1 MHRCL
6 IKCLS
11 LTMAMVF
18 VLSAVSCG
26 RSGST
31 NKYTWV
37 DSCIPDC
44 GELVSGVRLEDDFAA
59 GANAEWIKSQKYDPV
74 YENGTYKEVNVLV
87 DQNKRKLLDDKS
99 VTGSNLEL
107 VRSFDRL
114 YSDWDKRDELGAEP
128 IRKYLERIDS
138 IKNVQDAVGY
148 MIDNEGNPFAV
159 MPFTLGTIKSDLKK
173 DHLCLNLIQPVYS
186 LGGSSVYGL
195 EETEISAKKAAVKD
209 KVSYILKKLGYPEG
223 DINSIVDSCI
233 SFETKMAG
241 INQGGDYVL
250 YGKEVIG
257 KDEFLAK
264 TSMDLNAVLEHYK
277 LGNTVNYTGD
287 MDYLKGL
294 DSVFTD
300 DNIEGIKSYFK
311 VQLVVNSA
319 LLLDTDIFDYGQEA
333 ELDRTNPFI
342 DVDVSYPDRY
352 LFRTIQKSPLC
363 GAMEQAYLDAYY
375 DQAVHDDVVG
385 ILEQLREGYRE
396 IIKEKDWLSDESK
409 ANILEKLDNMIFCV
423 MKPSNEADYGDMA
436 FASYEEGGTLI
447 DAYCKLNRFK
457 IEHYGELT
465 GMQYDRGFWDIH
477 DTRIPT
483 TKTGDV
489 YDSSANKIIVMIGIL
504 YGEIYSYDMPMESKL
519 GAIGTVLGHEMSH
532 AFDAGGVYQD
542 KEGDHNSI
550 ISGTDLMKFNKKAAD
565 VKAYYAGIEPFEG
578 SGSYTE
584 DNNLSSEAI
593 ADMGGMSCT
602 LRIAKKISG
611 FDLDRYFRAYAALWR
626 RFTPRWEQFECV
638 RGNDEHP
645 LAYLRINVTVQ
656 QFEEFYETYNIRPED
671 HMYLPADE
679 RIAIW

>member
-1 MHRCL
+1 MRKVL
-6 IKCLS
+6 VKGLS
-11 LTMAMVF
+11 LTLVTVF

-26 RSGST
+26 NKGST
-31 NKYTWV
+31 YKYTWV

-59 GANAEWIKSQKYDPV
+59 GANAEWIMSQTFDPV
-74 YENGTYKEVNVLV
+74 YENGTYKEVQVIV
-87 DQNKRKLLDDKS
+87 DQNKRALLDDTSKTS
-99 VTGSNLEL
+99 DNLEL

-138 IKNVQDAVGY
+138 INNVQDAMDY
-148 MIDNEGNPFAV
+148 MIDNDGNPFAV
-159 MPFTLGTIKSDLKK
+159 MLFTLGTIKSDAKK
-173 DHLCLNLIQPVYS
+173 DHLCLNINQPIYS
-186 LGGSSVYGL
+186 LGGSYAYSAD
-195 EETEISAKKAAVKD
+195 ESEISVKKDAVLD
-209 KVSYILKKLGYPEG
+209 KVSYVLTKLGYSEG
-223 DINSIVDSCI
+223 EINSIVDGCI
-233 SFETKMAG
+233 GFETQMAG
-241 INQGGDYVL
+241 INEGGDYQL
-250 YGKEVIG
+250 YGNDVIG
-257 KDEFLAK
+257 KDEFLSK
-264 TSMDLNAVLEHYK
+264 TSIDLNAVLEHYN
-277 LGNTVNYTGD
+277 LENTVNYTGD
-287 MDYLKGL
+287 MDFIEGL

-300 DNIEGIKSYFK
+300 SNIEGIKSYFK

-319 LLLDTDIFDYGQEA
+319 RLLDTDIFDYGQEA
-333 ELDRTNPFI
+333 ELDRTNPYI
-342 DVDVSYPDRY
+342 TVDVSYPDRY
-352 LFRTIQKSPLC
+352 LFRTIQISPLC
-363 GAMEQAYLDAYY
+363 GAMEQAYLDEYY
-375 DQAVHDDVVG
+375 DQAVYDDVTN

-396 IIKEKDWLSDESK
+396 IINEKDWLSDESK

-423 MKPSNEADYGDMA
+423 MKPSNEADYGDMT

-447 DAYCKLNRFK
+447 DAYCQLNRFK

-465 GMQYDRGFWDIH
+465 EMQYDRGFWDVY

-483 TKTGDV
+483 TKVGDV

-504 YGEIYSYDMPMESKL
+504 YGDIYSPGMTMEDKL

-532 AFDAGGVYQD
+532 AFDATGVYQD

-550 ISGTDLMKFNKKAAD
+550 ISGIDLMEFNKMAAD
-565 VKAYYAGIEPFEG
+565 VTAYYDGIEPFDG
-578 SGSYTE
+578 CGSYTE

-611 FDLDRYFRAYAALWR
+611 FDYDRYFRAYAALWR
-626 RFTPRWEQFECV
+626 KFTPLWEQYECV
-638 RGNDEHP
+638 RGNDNHP

-656 QFEEFYETYNIRPED
+656 QFEEFYETYNIQPED
-671 HMYLPADE
+671 HMYLPVDE